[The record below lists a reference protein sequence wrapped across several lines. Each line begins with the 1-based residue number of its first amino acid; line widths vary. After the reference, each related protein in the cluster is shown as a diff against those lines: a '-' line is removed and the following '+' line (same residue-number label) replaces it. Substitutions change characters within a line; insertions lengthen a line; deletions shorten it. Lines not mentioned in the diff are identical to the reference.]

1 MKEKGFPAENVLGV
15 HSITMQASP
24 VCPTCQ
30 KCAKKVKC
38 SAFIYQTQD
47 AVLSQCILIDPP
59 KTNETDLNDLNDFI
73 FHSPG
78 AKKKNVRRH
87 FGTTGRIAS
96 TEGSATTA
104 GRRACVTRGKGTK
117 PTTLLAA
124 GDGFVWTVPIVRT
137 TAPLWTRVT
146 I

>member
-1 MKEKGFPAENVLGV
+1 MSAVPEMCQKGQVQRLHLSN
-15 HSITMQASP
+15 ITYSP
-24 VCPTCQ
+24 V
-30 KCAKKVKC
+30 AMH
-38 SAFIYQTQD
+38 SNR
-47 AVLSQCILIDPP
+47 PP
-59 KTNETDLNDLNDFI
+59 KRNKTDLNDLNDFI